1 MSFKVKFFS
10 SPMEAAAEVIISKLR
25 PDSIWLSTPTRG
37 SWFFWWSASS
47 VCREATHHTTDQQ
60 KLAYTYTNPQI
71 PPPPKEKKDIPICHP
86 NSQDAPHPFIL
97 PPSPNMPTV
106 SPLKWLPS
114 QWPSAPPQR
123 AHPATPSRPL
133 PPIPSPML
141 TPPHP
146 PNSIVF
152 TFRILMTVVSARAMR
167 PVLLVG
173 LVARSAGRSL
183 SRWACLVVKH
193 NSRQCTGWGGGGG
206 RWQQMCL
213 PLPFFPPR
221 YKIKGFGFKN
231 KREGKKKRKKI
242 GCLQKLE
249 MLANPQWNGIYVIY
263 V

>member
-60 KLAYTYTNPQI
+60 KLAYTNPQI
-71 PPPPKEKKDIPICHP
+71 PPPQRKTGHTHLPTQLSRCPPTPSSSPIPKNAHSLTPKMATQPLTPCPSPKGTPSHP
-86 NSQDAPHPFIL
+86 LKAPPHPQCL
-97 PPSPNMPTV
+97 HPP
-106 SPLKWLPS
+106 
-114 QWPSAPPQR
+114 
-123 AHPATPSRPL
+123 
-133 PPIPSPML
+133 
-141 TPPHP
+141 P

-193 NSRQCTGWGGGGG
+193 NSRQCTGWGGGVGGG

-213 PLPFFPPR
+213 HLPFFSPR
-221 YKIKGFGFKN
+221 YKIRGFGFKN
-231 KREGKKKRKKI
+231 KREKKK
-242 GCLQKLE
+242 
-249 MLANPQWNGIYVIY
+249 
-263 V
+263 

>member
-71 PPPPKEKKDIPICHP
+71 PPPPKEKQDIPICQP
-86 NSQDAPHPFIL
+86 NSQDAPPPLHP
-97 PPSPNMPTV
+97 PPSPKMPTV

-114 QWPSAPPQR
+114 HWPPAPPQR
-123 AHPATPSRPL
+123 AHPAIPSRPP
-133 PPIPSPML
+133 PPIPNAY
-141 TPPHP
+141 TPHP

-193 NSRQCTGWGGGGG
+193 NSRQCTGWGGGGADG
-206 RWQQMCL
+206 NKCVS
-213 PLPFFPPR
+213 PPPFFPPD
-221 YKIKGFGFKN
+221 IK
-231 KREGKKKRKKI
+231 
-242 GCLQKLE
+242 
-249 MLANPQWNGIYVIY
+249 
-263 V
+263 